1 MFLQRRPSVP
11 NTAFL
16 SVSRGIVTAL
26 FTTFILLNL
35 AWAAPKE
42 VSLYSFTGGN
52 NDGAAPVGG
61 LVADPAGNLYGTTAE
76 GGSFPDCSPFGQSCG
91 AVFELTPKGG
101 SWTESVLYIFT
112 GGLDGG
118 EPLAGLAIDSHG
130 NLYGTTAIGGAS
142 GNGTVFMLSLA
153 DGVWT
158 ESVLY
163 SFRGGSDGAYPQ
175 SAVTLHNGSI
185 YGTTYAGGGNYCLGA
200 PSGCGTIF
208 QLSQGSDGWTETV
221 LYRFTNGADGAFPYA
236 ALILDPEGNLYGAT
250 TQGGY
255 LLNDCAPYGCGNVF
269 QLKHGPSGWTL
280 NSLHAFTY
288 DTDGSDPI
296 GGLFAGA
303 NDTIYGTAAGGG
315 VGFSGT
321 VFQLSYSKGS
331 WTFSLIY
338 SFSGPDGSAPEGTL
352 VGKGEYLFGTTYGGG
367 TGSGCFFGGP
377 CGTAFMLHA
386 TKSGWTQTVLHSFTN
401 NGTDGTYPED
411 NLILGKGALYGTTS
425 AGGPSDR
432 GTVFAITP

>member
-1 MFLQRRPSVP
+1 VP
-11 NTAFL
+11 NQFPFVRSTLAA
-16 SVSRGIVTAL
+16 AL
-26 FTTFILLNL
+26 FMTFLLLNL

-42 VSLYSFTGGN
+42 TSLYNFNGGS
-52 NDGAAPVGG
+52 NDGSAPIGG
-61 LVADPAGNLYGTTAE
+61 VVADSAGNLYGTTGT
-76 GGSFPDCSPFGQSCG
+76 GGSYTDCSPFGQTCG
-91 AVFELTPKGG
+91 VVFELSPNGG
-101 SWTESVLYIFT
+101 SWTESVLYTFT
-112 GGLDGG
+112 GGSDGG
-118 EPLAGLAIDSHG
+118 EPLAGLAIDTQG
-130 NLYGTTAIGGAS
+130 NLYGTTAIGGTY
-142 GNGTVFMLSLA
+142 GNGTVFMLSSNA
-153 DGVWT
+153 GVWI

-175 SAVTLHNGSI
+175 AAVTLHDGDI

-208 QLSQGSDGWTETV
+208 RLSQGSDGWTETV

-236 ALILDPEGNLYGAT
+236 SLILDPSGNLYGTT

-255 LLNDCAPYGCGNVF
+255 HSNDCAPYGCGNVF

-288 DTDGSDPI
+288 DSDGSDPI

-303 NDTIYGTAAGGG
+303 SGTIYGTAAGGG
-315 VGFSGT
+315 AGFSGT
-321 VFQLSYSKGS
+321 IFQLSYSKGT
-331 WTFSLIY
+331 WNFGLLY
-338 SFSGPDGSAPEGTL
+338 SFSGPDGSAPEATL

-367 TGSGCFFGGP
+367 AGSGCFFGGP
-377 CGTAFMLHA
+377 CGTVFMLHA
-386 TKSGWTQTVLHSFTN
+386 TQSGWKQTVLHSFSN

-411 NLILGKGALYGTTS
+411 NLILSKGALYGTTS
-425 AGGPSDR
+425 AGGSADR